1 MTKPHKAEA
10 AEVADR
16 AVEVTYSTML
26 SGTHFPTMG
35 QLKQF
40 AIKEFLQ
47 TVDKSC
53 EAFNNQE
60 SITALKVQTAGL
72 TSALSEVS
80 SKDDDKKLRIRIID
94 SLLKTPL
101 LTTGDSSA
109 IRASKEKREGELG
122 VWVKDLIKTESGF
135 RPNFTVFIIE
145 PKSAKQKPTGVLTL
159 ALESDKYR
167 MERLIKKDRGDNPT
181 KPSSQRYTGPE
192 HPIFNVPN
200 YKSVGDTIMTLY
212 YKKMKLNLEKLS
224 EEENKRLTDKWSHEP
239 GHTLFIS
246 RKTSKNPF
254 RVFFEF
260 VDPSNNVT
268 FMRYVPDMDP
278 FTEFNFK

>member
-10 AEVADR
+10 AEVATR
-16 AVEVTYSTML
+16 AVEVAYSTML

-80 SKDDDKKLRIRIID
+80 SKDDDKKLRIRNID

-101 LTTGDSSA
+101 LTSGDSSA

-122 VWVKDLIKTESGF
+122 VWVEDLIKTESGF
-135 RPNFTVFIIE
+135 RPNFTVLIIE

-159 ALESDKYR
+159 ALESEKYR
-167 MERLIKKDRGDNPT
+167 MERLIKKDRGDDPT

-200 YKSVGDTIMTLY
+200 YKSVGDTIMISAFDFIANFFSRSTL
-212 YKKMKLNLEKLS
+212 
-224 EEENKRLTDKWSHEP
+224 
-239 GHTLFIS
+239 
-246 RKTSKNPF
+246 
-254 RVFFEF
+254 V
-260 VDPSNNVT
+260 
-268 FMRYVPDMDP
+268 
-278 FTEFNFK
+278 